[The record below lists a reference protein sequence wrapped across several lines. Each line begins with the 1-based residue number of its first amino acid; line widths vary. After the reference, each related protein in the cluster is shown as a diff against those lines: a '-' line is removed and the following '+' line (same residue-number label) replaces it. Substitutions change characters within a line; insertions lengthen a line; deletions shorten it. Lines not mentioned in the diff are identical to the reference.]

1 MITSPNNFQ
10 VRKRKWKTVLFL
22 LRKRKRN
29 IDHHLKHPIGAE
41 IFNGIHG
48 GDSRRRNDA
57 YCSGGDERDVNPRN
71 YVDRIF
77 EGSGKVNPRLGLDN
91 VDAYCSGVDAR
102 DVNPRNDVDRKLEGF
117 GKVNPRSGLDN
128 DKVVDV
134 DVGVCC
140 SGVDERGENPR
151 DDVDCELEGMG
162 KVSPRL
168 DLDNVDDDDD
178 ANCSGVDE
186 RGENSRED
194 DVGWGFEGSGKE
206 NSRLGLDHVVGEEGE
221 EEEVVVDESS
231 KSAVMVVSERKKD
244 GEIRLLMMIAVRF
257 ALIVFQLPVKQTVGT
272 GFVYS
277 NCILQF
283 WTYRTVLQKCNC
295 PICARPISKLT
306 PEASLNMMNEVE
318 VVEVLKNVQR
328 YNRLFQGGI
337 NGVIRKA
344 FEVPNLFT
352 RMLCGLMDPD
362 RFRGNYY
369 AMRSFA
375 LLMSCIYNIG
385 SFEFIPTGTLGVR
398 RLFDLCAIALVVILC
413 LVGICH
419 RLLLRQRVRRLAANQ
434 P

>member
-29 IDHHLKHPIGAE
+29 IDHHLKHPIAVE
-41 IFNGIHG
+41 TFNGIHA
-48 GDSRRRNDA
+48 GDSRRRNDADGA
-57 YCSGGDERDVNPRN
+57 YCSGGDERDV
-71 YVDRIF
+71 
-77 EGSGKVNPRLGLDN
+77 SPRLGLDN
-91 VDAYCSGVDAR
+91 V
-102 DVNPRNDVDRKLEGF
+102 
-117 GKVNPRSGLDN
+117 
-128 DKVVDV
+128 
-134 DVGVCC
+134 
-140 SGVDERGENPR
+140 
-151 DDVDCELEGMG
+151 
-162 KVSPRL
+162 
-168 DLDNVDDDDD
+168 D

-221 EEEVVVDESS
+221 EEEEVVDESS

-244 GEIRLLMMIAVRF
+244 GADTPPDDDCCPICFDGFSIACKTNCGHWF
-257 ALIVFQLPVKQTVGT
+257 CA
-272 GFVYS
+272 

-337 NGVIRKA
+337 NGVIRKV